1 MIVVGL
7 TGGIASGKTTILKFI
22 KKLKIPT
29 HDSDKCVGD
38 LYKKPSKELLKH
50 LRNIGLRKAIKEN
63 KIDKKIIQTEVFK
76 SKKLLKSFEKFI
88 HNEVAKSRNTFLI
101 KNKKLNKKI
110 VFLDIP
116 LLFEKK
122 LEAVCDYVFLAYS
135 PKHIRKERAL
145 KIKKIDKKT
154 LDRIISFQTPEKVK
168 KNKSDFIIQT
178 SINKRKSYNQ
188 LLKAIKTITD
198 NKK

>member
-29 HDSDKCVGD
+29 HDSDECVGD
-38 LYKKPSKELLKH
+38 LYKKPSKIFLKH
-50 LRNIGLRKAIKEN
+50 LRDIGLKRAIREK
-63 KIDKKIIQTEVFK
+63 KIDKKIIQKEIFK
-76 SKKLLKSFEKFI
+76 NKKLLKSFEKFI
-88 HNEVAKSRNTFLI
+88 HNEVAKSRNTFLK

-122 LEAVCDYVFLAYS
+122 LESICDYIFLTSS
-135 PKHIRKERAL
+135 PKYIRKERAL

-154 LDRIISFQTPEKVK
+154 LDRIISFQTPEKIK
-168 KNKSDFIIQT
+168 KNKSDYIIQT
-178 SINKRKSYNQ
+178 SIDKRKSYNQ
-188 LLKAIKTITD
+188 LLKAIKEITD
-198 NKK
+198 NNK